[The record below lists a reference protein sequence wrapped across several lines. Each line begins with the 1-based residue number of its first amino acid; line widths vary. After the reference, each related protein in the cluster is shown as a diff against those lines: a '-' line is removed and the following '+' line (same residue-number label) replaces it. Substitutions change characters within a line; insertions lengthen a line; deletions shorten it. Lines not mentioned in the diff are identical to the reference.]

1 MLRSMPLPVLH
12 AHTHAVLAA
21 GLRPADWL
29 VLALYAAVLIGA
41 GIYFS
46 VRKKKSTTQDYF
58 LAGRSMPVWAVTIS
72 TLATA
77 QSAATFI
84 GVPEDAYKGNLTYLS
99 TNIGNVLAAIVI
111 ATVFLPAFYRL
122 GVQTPYQL
130 LQTRFGP
137 GARTAASIAY
147 MIGRTFA
154 SGSRVFLG
162 AIPVAIAIYGNRDPS
177 SLAVAIAAF
186 MVFGILYTL
195 WGGLESAIW
204 TDILQVSVYVG
215 AAVVAII
222 VLWSRIPAPAAD
234 VFAALRSG
242 MPDGSS
248 KLALVRPGIDP
259 SAPNLGFSFATPFT
273 LITACTGWMLLTLA
287 AFGTDQDM
295 TQRLLSCKS
304 NRRAGWSMISFTL
317 VTVPVVLIFATVG
330 LLLWVFYTQHSLMGR
345 DPGTIATISGSG
357 GDATDIFLRFILNEM
372 PLGAAGLMIAGVLA
386 AGPAGI
392 NASLNSMAG
401 AFVND
406 VYKPLIRPAETL
418 RDPNATDDE
427 NTRRAERHY
436 VRVGRFAVV
445 AWGLV
450 LGLVALGCVW
460 WQKNSGETL
469 IQFVLGVMGFAY
481 AGLLAVFLTALLTK
495 RGSTTS
501 AIAALLVGFAIIT
514 VLQPPLWRV
523 WTTWTPW
530 TNEHLNRL
538 TLASPWRLCLGFS
551 VAMLICLIPRGK
563 RDSTP

>member
-1 MLRSMPLPVLH
+1 MLRSMPALDCH
-12 AHTHAVLAA
+12 ALANAVLAA

-29 VLALYAAVLIGA
+29 VLGLYAAVLIGA

-84 GVPEDAYKGNLTYLS
+84 GVPEDAYKGDLTYLS
-99 TNIGNVLAAIVI
+99 TNIGNILAAIVI

-147 MIGRTFA
+147 MVGRTFA

-186 MVFGILYTL
+186 MIFGILYTL

-222 VLWSRIPAPAAD
+222 VLWHRIPAPAAD

-248 KLALVRPGIDP
+248 KVALVRTGIDP
-259 SAPNLGFSFATPFT
+259 AAPNLGFSFATPFT

-330 LLLWVFYTQHSLMGR
+330 LLLWVFYTQHTLMGR
-345 DPGTIATISGSG
+345 DVGAAAAFSGG
-357 GDATDIFLRFILNEM
+357 QGDATDVFLRFILNEM

-406 VYKPLIRPAETL
+406 VYRPLIRPAEKL
-418 RDPNATDDE
+418 RDPNASDEE

-445 AWGLV
+445 VWGVV
-450 LGLVALGCVW
+450 LGLVALGCTW

-495 RGSTTS
+495 RGTTIS
-501 AIAALLVGFAIIT
+501 AVAALIVGFAIIA
-514 VLQPPLWRV
+514 VLQPPLWRE

-530 TNEHLNRL
+530 TNEHLRPL
-538 TLASPWRLCLGFS
+538 ILASPWRLCLGFS

-563 RDSTP
+563 RQASS